1 MEHVNTQGSPM
12 FSSKTQLQMV
22 RTAFCVGFRIEG
34 GGSLPSMVILPM
46 DNTTQLSGRACSG
59 RACRV
64 LLLTWPGNCTGRHN
78 RSIRRSV
85 YSVDHYCYKEEPTHF
100 NI

>member
-1 MEHVNTQGSPM
+1 MLPESLRKGENVVVEHFITHGSPV
-12 FSSKTQLQMV
+12 FSSKTKLQMV

-59 RACRV
+59 
-64 LLLTWPGNCTGRHN
+64 
-78 RSIRRSV
+78 
-85 YSVDHYCYKEEPTHF
+85 
-100 NI
+100 